1 MRDVVL
7 VTADS
12 VRRDFVDAMP
22 FVDAHDVLTG
32 VTAGHYTRPSL
43 AALQS
48 ARVRAAV
55 QSKVLGPS
63 LAEVFADA
71 GYTTIGL
78 VPSAQADPGFDFD
91 AGFEYYDNYMR
102 GGGDNP
108 AKNRRSGLRE
118 YLGSFDVVRQV
129 YRRVYPMEA
138 TMADLPADDA
148 VIDEA
153 IERFDDADGPRF
165 LWVHLMESHRPY
177 GTGEDA
183 IPGALDRKAEA
194 SGGRH
199 WFGSSEVTEAE
210 RQTITDRYRDA
221 LGRVD
226 DNVRRLVDGID
237 AEDPVFAFGA
247 DHGDEFGEEG
257 YYYHQGYR
265 RRVADPI
272 IRVPV
277 VLDGVDTVGERCSL
291 LDVAPTLLA
300 SQGIDAPDD
309 WQGNDLTRTTTEETL
324 TVAPWHEKATVCWQ
338 DFERKLVARDA
349 TVSMTE
355 GGEEVGVERADV
367 SGDVEQQLRNLGYS
381 DAG

>member
-7 VTADS
+7 VTSDS

-22 FVDAHDVLTG
+22 FVASHDVLTG

-48 ARVRAAV
+48 SRLRASV
-55 QSKVLGPS
+55 QSKVLAPS
-63 LAEVFADA
+63 LAEVLSDA

-78 VPSAQADPGFDFD
+78 VPSAQADPTFDFD
-91 AGFEYYDNYMR
+91 TGFDHYDNYMS

-108 AKNRRSGLRE
+108 TKNRRSSVRE
-118 YLGSFDVVRQV
+118 FLGSFDIVRQV

-138 TMADLPADDA
+138 NMDDLPDDGT
-148 VIDEA
+148 VVDEA
-153 IERFDDADGPRF
+153 IERFNDADGPRF
-165 LWVHLMESHRPY
+165 LWIHQMESHRPY
-177 GTGEDA
+177 GTGDDA

-199 WFGSSEVTEAE
+199 WFGSSDVSEDE
-210 RQTITDRYRDA
+210 RGLILEKYRDA
-221 LGRVD
+221 LDRVD
-226 DNVRRLVDGID
+226 DRVERLVSSLD
-237 AEDPVFAFGA
+237 ADDPIFAFTS
-247 DHGDEFGEEG
+247 DHGDEFGEEE

-277 VLDGVDTVGERCSL
+277 VLDGVDTVGSRCSL
-291 LDVAPTLLA
+291 LDLAPTLA
-300 SQGIDAPDD
+300 GAVGAEAPDV
-309 WQGNDLTRTTTEETL
+309 WHGNDLRETRTEQTV
-324 TVAPWHEKATVCWQ
+324 TVAPWHETATVAWQ
-338 DFERKLVARDA
+338 DFERKVVARDA
-349 TVSMTE
+349 DVSMVE
-355 GGEEVGVERADV
+355 GDEEVAAERADV
-367 SGDVEQQLRNLGYS
+367 SEEVEAQLQELGYT